1 MAVIETSTVTQMVK
15 YKDFPRA
22 LGKNTWD
29 TIKIPPSQL
38 RSQYVWYTFNETT
51 GNCIGIVGIK
61 KGVSNAYSLN
71 AAGGVVLN
79 T

>member
-1 MAVIETSTVTQMVK
+1 MAVIETSTEIQMIH

-29 TIKIPPSQL
+29 SIKIPPSQL

-61 KGVSNAYSLN
+61 KGVTNAYSL
-71 AAGGVVLN
+71 AAGGVQLS
-79 T
+79 TA